1 MAGDEPDSSGK
12 SWKEKWNS
20 LSERGSM
27 LTKDV
32 GKLLSEKGKRI
43 SEASLDAASQAKDS
57 LEEARQRRLLE
68 EGGATVADRKI
79 IEEALSLEMIP
90 TSLPHLEDAFR
101 IVSKMGTDSEE
112 TVDSFVTIVSRIGR
126 IYDEMGREER
136 AIHYYE
142 KLYNYGIGTNNL
154 TRMDLA
160 LSLQAGVF
168 TKNGDIANLRRICEL
183 HDSMGVDDDYLWS
196 NWKQIV
202 SMESEVRRLEAQN
215 SSGCFIATA
224 AFGTPFDPKI
234 DVLRSWRDTSLQQS
248 IFGRFFIRFY
258 YSISPPIASVISK
271 SKFLRW
277 FVRGMLSP
285 IVLLLEPNYG
295 MIERQ

>member
-126 IYDEMGREER
+126 IYDEMGTE
-136 AIHYYE
+136 
-142 KLYNYGIGTNNL
+142 
-154 TRMDLA
+154 
-160 LSLQAGVF
+160 
-168 TKNGDIANLRRICEL
+168 
-183 HDSMGVDDDYLWS
+183 
-196 NWKQIV
+196 
-202 SMESEVRRLEAQN
+202 
-215 SSGCFIATA
+215 
-224 AFGTPFDPKI
+224 
-234 DVLRSWRDTSLQQS
+234 
-248 IFGRFFIRFY
+248 
-258 YSISPPIASVISK
+258 
-271 SKFLRW
+271 
-277 FVRGMLSP
+277 
-285 IVLLLEPNYG
+285 
-295 MIERQ
+295 